1 MNSAYGPSGS
11 NYSKSHPA
19 CHDGHLLC
27 RDDPAA
33 VAAAEPAA
41 QAVQAAP
48 AAQPEQLASRY
59 HWRFSYLW
67 HCPLSRPGKY
77 YACGLS
83 ESNCSRS
90 HMLLLNLLHLLILL
104 HLLHW
109 SSSPNSLH
117 QTPTAPARSQAM
129 LITVNYH
136 PQCRNSNSIS
146 EGWTLKAELWRL
158 HWGARRLTG
167 HQGLL
172 IHYAKAAQ
180 RP

>member
-33 VAAAEPAA
+33 VAAAE
-41 QAVQAAP
+41 P

-117 QTPTAPARSQAM
+117 QTPTTPARSRAM
-129 LITVNYH
+129 LIIVNYH

-146 EGWTLKAELWRL
+146 EG
-158 HWGARRLTG
+158 
-167 HQGLL
+167 
-172 IHYAKAAQ
+172 
-180 RP
+180 